1 MSVPPIPLRFDP
13 LFKEK
18 PWGGR
23 RLAELF
29 QKRLPGDGLI
39 GESWELVS
47 LPGQESRV
55 RDEPLA
61 GRTLTELAPRWGAGL
76 VDPARLH
83 NGRFPL
89 LIKFLDARQ
98 NLSVQVHPKPAGGGT
113 PTPGVKP
120 EAWYVIDAGPD
131 AKLYIGLKP
140 GVTPAEVA
148 RAAGTNKIA
157 DLLRPWPATAG
168 ECYLLPSG
176 TPHALGAGIVVAEVQ
191 APSDVTYRLYDWGR
205 AGLDGR
211 PRELHIQQAL
221 ANLRYDVTE
230 AMIRPPTQR
239 TPLPYGPAERLV
251 ACESFTIDRPRGVR
265 GPIVVPPGN
274 LRVWIVLSGS
284 AHVASVLGTAATH
297 THDRAP
303 TDKSPA
309 AEPDGPGADQGGHR
323 LEVTAGDVVLLPA
336 GAGAEVSPD
345 RGTDWLEITL
355 P

>member
-1 MSVPPIPLRFDP
+1 MSVPPIPLRFHP

-23 RLAELF
+23 RLAALF
-29 QKRLPGDGLI
+29 QKRLPNTGPV

-47 LPGQESRV
+47 LPGSESRV
-55 RDEPLA
+55 REGPLA
-61 GRTLTELAPRWGAGL
+61 GGTLAELVARWGAGL

-98 NLSVQVHPKPAGGGT
+98 NLSVQVHPKPAGPGD

-120 EAWYVIDAGPD
+120 EAWYVLDAEPD
-131 AKLYIGLKP
+131 AKLYIGLKA

-148 RAAGTNKIA
+148 RAAGSAAIA
-157 DLLRPWPATAG
+157 DLLRAWPAAAG
-168 ECYLLPSG
+168 ECFLLPSG

-211 PRELHIQQAL
+211 PRDLHIPPAL
-221 ANLRYDVTE
+221 ANIRYDVTE
-230 AMIRPPTQR
+230 AMIRPPVR
-239 TPLPYGPAERLV
+239 PVSLPYARGERLV
-251 ACESFTIDRPRGVR
+251 ECESFVIDRLCGVR
-265 GPIVVPPGN
+265 GPLVVPPGT
-274 LRVWIVLSGS
+274 LRVWIMLSGS
-284 AHVASVLGTAATH
+284 ARVTSVTRA
-297 THDRAP
+297 AP
-303 TDKSPA
+303 THIHDGAPGDESPA
-309 AEPDGPGADQGGHR
+309 AKPRGTEAREFVHR
-323 LEVTAGDVVLLPA
+323 LESAAGDVVLFPA
-336 GAGAEVSPD
+336 GASAEVSPD
-345 RGTDWLEITL
+345 RDTHWLEITI

>member
-1 MSVPPIPLRFDP
+1 MSVPAIPLRFDP

-29 QKRLPGDGLI
+29 QKRLPADGPI

-61 GRTLTELAPRWGAGL
+61 GRTLTELVAHWGSAL
-76 VDPARLH
+76 LDPARLR

-98 NLSVQVHPKPAGGGT
+98 NLSVQAHPKPAGPGA

-120 EAWYVIDAGPD
+120 EAWYVIDAEPD

-176 TPHALGAGIVVAEVQ
+176 APHALGAGIVVAEVQ
-191 APSDVTYRLYDWGR
+191 TPSDVTYRLYDWDR

-230 AMIRPPTQR
+230 AMIRPPTRR
-239 TPLPYGPAERLV
+239 TSLPYGPAERLV
-251 ACESFTIDRPRGVR
+251 ACESFVIDRPCGVR
-265 GPIVVPPGN
+265 SPIVVPPGN
-274 LRVWIVLSGS
+274 LRVWIVLSGA

-297 THDRAP
+297 THDNAP
-303 TDKSPA
+303 TDESPA
-309 AEPDGPGADQGGHR
+309 AEPRGTKADQGVHR
-323 LEVTAGDVVLLPA
+323 LEVAAGDVVLFPA
-336 GAGAEVSPD
+336 GAGAEVSPG
-345 RGTDWLEITL
+345 RGADWLEITI

>member
-29 QKRLPGDGLI
+29 QKRLPNAGPV

-47 LPGQESRV
+47 LAGQESRV
-55 RDEPLA
+55 RDGPLA
-61 GRTLTELAPRWGAGL
+61 GGTLAGL
-76 VDPARLH
+76 VARWGPSLLDPARLR

-98 NLSVQVHPKPAGGGT
+98 NLSVQVHPKPAGQGA

-131 AKLYIGLKP
+131 AELYIGLKA

-148 RAAGTNKIA
+148 RAAGTAAIA
-157 DLLRPWPATAG
+157 DLLRAWPATAG

-205 AGLDGR
+205 TGLDGR
-211 PRELHIQQAL
+211 PRELHIQPAL
-221 ANLRYDVTE
+221 ANIRYDVTE
-230 AMIRPPTQR
+230 AMIRPPVRQVS
-239 TPLPYGPAERLV
+239 LPYARGERLV
-251 ACESFTIDRPRGVR
+251 ESESFVIDRLCGVR
-265 GPIVVPPGN
+265 GPLVVPPGT
-274 LRVWIVLSGS
+274 LRVWIMLSGS
-284 AHVASVLGTAATH
+284 AHVTSVTRAAPTRNGDAVPIDEPTAA
-297 THDRAP
+297 RPCGMEA
-303 TDKSPA
+303 
-309 AEPDGPGADQGGHR
+309 GQGVYR
-323 LEVTAGDVVLLPA
+323 LEVTAGDVVLFPA
-336 GAGAEVSPD
+336 GASAEVSLD
-345 RGTDWLEITL
+345 HGTDWLEITI